1 MFDSSVDIRRALPRK
16 TEAGGVG
23 SIGLNLFVSAGGNR
37 PTAPVVRA
45 TSLADAYQ
53 SRSAGA
59 FCRFFISVAQT
70 KPKLKNQQTLNP
82 KDNEYYHP

>member
-1 MFDSSVDIRRALPRK
+1 MFDSSIDIRRALPRK
-16 TEAGGVG
+16 TEGGVG

-45 TSLADAYQ
+45 TSLADARQ

-59 FCRFFISVAQT
+59 FCRFSSRSL
-70 KPKLKNQQTLNP
+70 KPSP
-82 KDNEYYHP
+82 S

>member
-16 TEAGGVG
+16 TEGGVG
-23 SIGLNLFVSAGGNR
+23 SIRLNLFVSAGGNR

-45 TSLADAYQ
+45 TSLADARQ

-59 FCRFFISVAQT
+59 FCRRACTNFDPPMQNHEA
-70 KPKLKNQQTLNP
+70 PK
-82 KDNEYYHP
+82 